1 MADDPFAAAGFA
13 PAPTAASPGSTPPD
27 ATQPA
32 DAFAAA
38 GFAPAKPQDQ
48 PPSYGV
54 GDFATDLAG
63 STAATLSGLRHG
75 MAGNL
80 PDYINAAAGTP
91 IRMVTGWQGP
101 GAAFD
106 QGLDIEKQQRDAL
119 RTQYPIANINGLLTG
134 ALSGAVATA
143 PATELGAAASVPD
156 LTSYMLRNGAFGGL
170 SGWLSGDT
178 PEERVKGANQGV
190 GLGMTLSAAGPVIG
204 HMLQAPVNVL
214 MSGVNSVRNLFSSA
228 GRDAIAGDVLR
239 EAGGDFTN
247 TAARSP
253 IPDLELRTA
262 QSTGNP
268 GLAALERME
277 PGGATTSMDV
287 VQNGRTPQQTQDLAR
302 ALVGPDAGI
311 EPSILTNQA
320 SAQGVTAIQN
330 ARTAAATVE
339 DGLWQNPAL
348 QGINLDRANLVQGV
362 NADVGNLPPSF
373 RRTIQGGPL
382 GGFVDDLAEGG
393 QNTTID
399 DVNAVRSR
407 VLAAARTARASGDN
421 VTASAA
427 GTLADS
433 ILDRLGTQIQGT
445 DAQTAYQAARTFT
458 RDRAMAFGH
467 PEFDSIFRPNA
478 AGNMRANDETQFG
491 KFFDLTGGTSDGLDK
506 LQGVSDLLRNNGQ
519 APAADAL
526 DQATR
531 NYIGPAVLRTARAGQ
546 GVDAAGLPNINVNS
560 LNSTV
565 NRLAPSLS
573 ATPATAPIAGDVQA
587 AGNAAELMGRPA
599 ATRGDM
605 NSTTFE
611 KLRNKDLVGAVVGQ
625 AGSSSLGALAGGFGG
640 YEYGP
645 ENMPAYQRILA
656 GAAVG
661 AVAGNR
667 LGPYIGKGISS
678 IPGAPTMLAGPTN
691 DILRRVSAGLA
702 SPEEYQRLLAAQMLQ
717 TPGLMAPGHLS
728 LGAPIVAR
736 AAIPFAKNRQ

>member
-1 MADDPFAAAGFA
+1 M
-13 PAPTAASPGSTPPD
+13 
-27 ATQPA
+27 
-32 DAFAAA
+32 
-38 GFAPAKPQDQ
+38 
-48 PPSYGV
+48 
-54 GDFATDLAG
+54 
-63 STAATLSGLRHG
+63 
-75 MAGNL
+75 
-80 PDYINAAAGTP
+80 
-91 IRMVTGWQGP
+91 
-101 GAAFD
+101 
-106 QGLDIEKQQRDAL
+106 
-119 RTQYPIANINGLLTG
+119 
-134 ALSGAVATA
+134 
-143 PATELGAAASVPD
+143 
-156 LTSYMLRNGAFGGL
+156 RNGAFGGL

-178 PEERVKGANQGV
+178 PEERIKGANEGV
-190 GLGMTLSAAGPVIG
+190 GLGMTLSGAGPIIG
-204 HMLQAPVNVL
+204 HALQAPINMVK
-214 MSGVNSVRNLFSSA
+214 SGVNSVRNLVSSE
-228 GRDAIAGDVLR
+228 GRDAIAGSVLR

-253 IPDLELRTA
+253 VPGLELRTA

-268 GLAALERME
+268 GLAALERMD

-287 VQNGRTPQQTQDLAR
+287 VQNGRTPQQTQDLTH
-302 ALVGPDAGI
+302 ALVGSDAGI
-311 EPSILTNQA
+311 EPAVLTNQA

-330 ARTAAATVE
+330 ARTAAGTVE

-348 QGINLDRANLVQGV
+348 QGINLDRDNLVQGV
-362 NADVGNLPPSF
+362 NADVAKLPPSF

-393 QNTTID
+393 QHTTID

-407 VLAAARTARASGDN
+407 VLTAARAARASGDN

-445 DAQTAYQAARTFT
+445 DAQAAYQAARTFT

-506 LQGVSDLLRNNGQ
+506 LQGVSTLLRNNGQ
-519 APAADAL
+519 TPAADAL

-531 NYIGPAVLRTARAGQ
+531 NYVGPSILRTARAGQ

-573 ATPATAPIAGDVQA
+573 ATPATAPIAGDIQA
-587 AGNAAELMGRPA
+587 AGNAAELLGRPA

-611 KLRNKDLVGAVVGQ
+611 KLRNKDLVSAVVGQ
-625 AGSSSLGALAGGFGG
+625 AGSSSLGALAGGYAG

-645 ENMPAYQRILA
+645 DSAPWWARIPA
-656 GAAVG
+656 GMAVG

-667 LGPYIGKGISS
+667 LGPYVGKAVGA
-678 IPGAPTMLAGPTN
+678 IPGASAVVSGPTN
-691 DILRRVSAGLA
+691 DIMRRISSGLA
-702 SPEEYQRLLAAQMLQ
+702 SPAEYNRLLTAHMLQ
-717 TPGLMAPGHLS
+717 TPGLMDPGALS
-728 LGAPIVAR
+728 LGAPIAAR